1 MAYEYRVKRLGADGK
16 IHLYSVPVAAVRK
29 VLELGDRYIARDIMK
44 VVEREQGV
52 KLTRNNVMGIKKKF
66 GIRFSEKYKWY
77 VTVKQKNKFD
87 LERHYM
93 TDEEIEV
100 IKRDAEGMQSEKA
113 IEVFWKPW
121 GVDISNNFAHLE
133 LLKRVGIAPAEPKA
147 EIVRKPHTI
156 HKIGNNWFYILENGE
171 KMRLSRYLYEWYNN
185 EKLTENDVVAFA
197 NGDKDDFDRYNLI
210 KMTKREAMRMYTQKK
225 MTSNKELTKVNHAIV
240 KLETKI
246 KDLEEN
252 S

>member
-1 MAYEYRVKRLGADGK
+1 MAYEHRVKRLGADGK
-16 IHLYSVPVAAVRK
+16 IHVYSVPTAAVRK
-29 VLELGDRYIARDIMK
+29 VLELGNRYITQDIMK
-44 VVEREQGV
+44 VVERDLGV
-52 KLTRNNVMGIKKKF
+52 KLTRNNVMGIKRKF
-66 GIRFSEKYKWY
+66 GIKFSDKYKWY

-93 TDEEIEV
+93 TDEEIEA

-121 GVDISNNFAHLE
+121 GVDISSHFAHLR
-133 LLKRVGIAPAEPKA
+133 LLKRVGIAPTEPKT
-147 EIVRKPHTI
+147 EKVKKPHTI
-156 HKIGNNWFYILENGE
+156 YKKEDNWFYILEDGE
-171 KMRLSRYLYEWYNN
+171 KMRLSRYLFEWYNN
-185 EKLTENDVVAFA
+185 EKLTENDVIAFA

-246 KDLEEN
+246 KDLEKN